1 MQDERHEFVTRF
13 LPVLRGMCE
22 PKGVFLKTCDLRWGI
37 TDEQQSG
44 NQTLHICLKEI
55 DMSDIF
61 VGFFGERYGS
71 RFEEPDMGTKERG
84 EGLSWWTF
92 SSPAFFLF
100 LFFFSLF
107 FLPSF
112 ILACV
117 CVPKAYSGRP
127 EHAMGEG
134 QP

>member
-92 SSPAFFLF
+92 LHLLSFFFFSFFLF
-100 LFFFSLF
+100 SS

-112 ILACV
+112 FGLCV
-117 CVPKAYSGRP
+117 RAQGIFR
-127 EHAMGEG
+127 ATRARNG
-134 QP
+134 

>member
-1 MQDERHEFVTRF
+1 
-13 LPVLRGMCE
+13 
-22 PKGVFLKTCDLRWGI
+22 
-37 TDEQQSG
+37 
-44 NQTLHICLKEI
+44 
-55 DMSDIF
+55 MSDIF

-92 SSPAFFLF
+92 LHLLSFFF
-100 LFFFSLF
+100 FSFFSLF

-112 ILACV
+112 FACV